1 MSEAHCYADAGQ
13 QSAAVLTD
21 ILHLVALFGCR
32 SVRIFNDASAH
43 QHVGLAQNALCYV
56 LYVEI
61 EAEHPAFEVIVFV
74 YADVKLGKGIK
85 TFGVKLR
92 IVVIRSSLCVPCLH
106 ERRLVNVIRRI
117 RTAAYR
123 TQLGSYAPVARQLV
137 GGATLAMKRLSHAEL
152 MYPASELFL
161 Y

>member
-1 MSEAHCYADAGQ
+1 MFLYMSEAHCYADAGQ

-61 EAEHPAFEVIVFV
+61 EAEHPAFEV
-74 YADVKLGKGIK
+74 
-85 TFGVKLR
+85 T
-92 IVVIRSSLCVPCLH
+92 
-106 ERRLVNVIRRI
+106 
-117 RTAAYR
+117 
-123 TQLGSYAPVARQLV
+123 
-137 GGATLAMKRLSHAEL
+137 
-152 MYPASELFL
+152 
-161 Y
+161 